1 MVFKINGICKKY
13 FFFISDI
20 AVSES
25 IISVLS
31 VIRESRRSFTKIFYC
46 KHDCDNLPIPCRS
59 KSVLVDFGLKFASLC
74 ALSFKIYALCI
85 YTFEKIVSTTMMK
98 RHFTNRWNIKH
109 FVNLLL
115 FFLSKKSASL
125 IFQFFVFPTLCCP
138 PAMACSVSL
147 SAVSLC
153 RASIRTLISNS
164 WIRLR
169 GFSWVANSWARLKT
183 Y

>member
-1 MVFKINGICKKY
+1 MDYSCSSKLWKISARINMVFKINGICKKY

-59 KSVLVDFGLKFASLC
+59 KSALVDFGLKFASLC
-74 ALSFKIYALCI
+74 ALSFLKKIYALCI

-109 FVNLLL
+109 FVNLL
-115 FFLSKKSASL
+115 FFFFKQKVSFLNFSIFCVSYPLLSPRNGVQRVA
-125 IFQFFVFPTLCCP
+125 FG
-138 PAMACSVSL
+138 SL
-147 SAVSLC
+147 SL
-153 RASIRTLISNS
+153 
-164 WIRLR
+164 
-169 GFSWVANSWARLKT
+169 
-183 Y
+183 